1 MMLVKGFSTMARR
14 NTIEDVAKLAGVSKV
29 TVSYVLN
36 GRGGS
41 ARISAGTEER
51 VVRAAQALGYR
62 PNALARMLVTRRS
75 DMIAVVFQK
84 GEYFSAASSFT
95 SEVMRGVCDACTE
108 AGLDLVLHT
117 KRVEVEVE
125 ASALMDGRVDGILVL
140 RDVNDPAIEEV
151 LAHKF
156 PCVLFFSRS
165 DEAEVPFVDADNFAG
180 GKIATQ
186 HLLDLGHRRIGMV
199 RGPKLSVAANDRYA
213 GYRHSLEQRG
223 LDVDLGLIAQMD
235 SPKDRPAS
243 LIALLDQ
250 AQPPTAIFC
259 WSDEVAFVAMRM
271 ARELG
276 LSIPEQLSIVGFDS
290 TPACD
295 RTTPALTSVHQPVFL
310 MARDA
315 AMLLAS
321 ILRDEPI
328 ERRQVIYPL
337 TLDVRGSTAA
347 PSP

>member
-1 MMLVKGFSTMARR
+1 MAKR

-36 GRGGS
+36 GRGGT
-41 ARISAGTEER
+41 ARISSGTEER
-51 VVRAAQALGYR
+51 VVRAAQELGYR

-84 GEYFSAASSFT
+84 GEYFSAESSFT

-108 AGLDLVLHT
+108 TGLDLVLHT
-117 KRVEVEVE
+117 KSVQSDVE

-140 RDVNDPAIEEV
+140 RDVNDPAVEDV
-151 LAHKF
+151 LAHEF
-156 PCVLFFSRS
+156 PCVLFFTRS
-165 DEAEVPFVDADNFAG
+165 DEPEVPFVDADNFAG
-180 GKIATQ
+180 GKLATQ

-199 RGPKLSVAANDRYA
+199 RGPRRSVAANDRYS
-213 GYRHSLEQRG
+213 GFRHALEQRS
-223 LDVDLGLIAQMD
+223 LDVDQDLIAYMD
-235 SPKDRPAS
+235 SPKDSPAT
-243 LIALLDQ
+243 LVALLDQ
-250 AQPPTAIFC
+250 ALPPTALFC
-259 WSDEVAFVAMRM
+259 WSDEVAFVAMRV

-290 TPACD
+290 TPACE
-295 RTTPALTSVHQPVFL
+295 RTTPGLTSVHQPVFL
-310 MARDA
+310 MAREA
-315 AMLLAS
+315 AMLLAG
-321 ILRDEPI
+321 ILRDEPL

-347 PSP
+347 PKP